1 MPLYVCVFHIAL
13 YKANVNKP
21 HTCFF
26 LIITMLYNARKG
38 GGKARFLIF
47 TIKRYRSCANI
58 DASGLTLKYW
68 HISMDR
74 RILITKYVAFVNN
87 AVAN

>member
-1 MPLYVCVFHIAL
+1 MFL
-13 YKANVNKP
+13 
-21 HTCFF
+21 
-26 LIITMLYNARKG
+26 LIITMLYTARKG
-38 GGKARFLIF
+38 GEKARFLIF

-87 AVAN
+87 AVANCYALVLHTLVRHISGELI